1 MTSRARWYSVRS
13 VSSAV
18 APDDIVRTHAE
29 AQANERPPLLVLEP
43 LREFLDAHGL
53 GAGELRASPIGEG
66 HSNVTY
72 LIEREHGP
80 ELILRRPPR
89 PPLPPSAHDVL
100 REARLLR
107 ALQDTPARVPTVL
120 AVQEDPA
127 TIGCPFYVMERVA
140 GEAIV
145 FSLPAALDDPAERRR
160 IGDELIDALAEIHAV
175 DWRAAGLEDFG
186 KPTGYL
192 ERQLRRFS
200 GLWEINK
207 TREIPA
213 VERVAGWLAEH
224 LPASGPATIVHGD
237 YRLGNTMFATHAPAR
252 LTAVLDWEMAT
263 IGDPLADLGYMCMVW
278 GQADDPPTDLGDTR
292 FARIPE
298 SASIRDS
305 LGAVTK
311 AAGFPTRAEL
321 IARYE
326 AQTGRSMSDLRW
338 YVTLAVWKMTV
349 FMEGNYK
356 RALAG
361 ATDDPYLKHFGE
373 GVLQLAAHA
382 EEVARGE

>member
-1 MTSRARWYSVRS
+1 M
-13 VSSAV
+13 SAPA
-18 APDDIVRTHAE
+18 APDDIVRTHADAE
-29 AQANERPPLLVLEP
+29 GNARPPLLVLEP

-53 GAGELRASPIGEG
+53 GEGELEASPIGEG

-72 LIEREHGP
+72 LIRRGDGTEVV
-80 ELILRRPPR
+80 LRRPPR

-100 REARLLR
+100 REARLLG
-107 ALQDTPARVPTVL
+107 ALRGTAARVPRVL
-120 AVQEDPA
+120 AVGEDSA
-127 TIGCPFYVMERVA
+127 IIGCPFYVMERVE

-145 FSLPAALDDPAERRR
+145 FTLPPALDAPAQRRR
-160 IGDELIDALAEIHAV
+160 IAEELIDALVEIHAV
-175 DWRAAGLEDFG
+175 DWAAAGLEGFG

-192 ERQLRRFS
+192 ERQLRRFG
-200 GLWEINK
+200 GLWEHNK

-213 VERVAGWLAEH
+213 VERVAQWLAEH
-224 LPASGPATIVHGD
+224 LPESAAATIVHGD
-237 YRLGNTMFATHAPAR
+237 YRLGNTMFATDAPAR

-278 GQADDPPTDLGDTR
+278 GQADDPAGG
-292 FARIPE
+292 
-298 SASIRDS
+298 IRDS

-311 AAGFPTRAEL
+311 AEGFPTRAEL

-326 AQTGRSMSDLRW
+326 ARTGRSMSDLRW

-349 FMEGNYK
+349 FMEGNYR

-382 EEVARGE
+382 EEVASGE